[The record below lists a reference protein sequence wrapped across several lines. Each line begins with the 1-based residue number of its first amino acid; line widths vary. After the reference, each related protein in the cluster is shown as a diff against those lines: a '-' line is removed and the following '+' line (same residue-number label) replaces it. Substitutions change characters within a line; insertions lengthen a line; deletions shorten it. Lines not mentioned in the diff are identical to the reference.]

1 MPNSSILSV
10 ESDLIDETTKKKMT
24 DDNQSVDEFPM
35 FSSKVRA
42 LMAQV
47 DDSELIRPDFDL
59 TVYIN
64 KLFPTEQSLAQLDV
78 FMKKFDEEI
87 EQCEQDLSK
96 AVAEHGRCA
105 VDANNTLL
113 QAKSMIGELDQKIK
127 EMRGKTRCSE
137 DSVFELT
144 KDIRQLDVAKR
155 NLTESITTLHHLH
168 LLLNG
173 VNSLIQWVS
182 NRQYRD
188 IAIELPAVLNVLI
201 LFEDYQHIEHIKNL
215 MEKLQKIREQ
225 LSVQLIGDL
234 KSSFSS
240 GQIGS
245 QTTDMCRVMVAVL
258 GGQLQDNFIE
268 WFISQQLGIYGV
280 LYADSEDVAWLDKIE
295 ERYRWFVN
303 KLAEYER
310 TGLTRIFPQQWEM
323 GRRLAKEFCSMTRN
337 SLGRMMTRRKS
348 EIDWKLL
355 VHAINHTQMFEQLL
369 TKRFPAKDEYD
380 FEKIIWSVFDE
391 HVDIFLN
398 EQQNKISH
406 FLNECAAKIRS
417 GEERPKKEIHSS
429 AIPLPS
435 ATNMF
440 LLIKKIITES
450 TKLFADAN
458 NVLSKLIEIFRQCL
472 RQYAHGCLSA
482 FLPQTF
488 SQTSSTLSGVGLIGT
503 SSILQ
508 NLIRDETSPSARLT
522 QDQIYFTC
530 CILATADW
538 SAETTV
544 QLQEKL
550 KQKISPADLSQES
563 ELFYSISNNS
573 LSILVQDAEMLCEP
587 SLQAMTKINWS
598 NIEQVGDESPYV
610 STIRKNLRPTVPLI
624 RDYFS
629 ERRKYFAHFCMKLAT
644 NLVNKFLGAIF
655 KCRPI
660 SIAGAEQLLLD
671 THSLKTFLL
680 NLPSIESSIVIKPL
694 QMYTNTLNKGMARAE
709 MILKAVMADT
719 SDPNEFVTHYM
730 RILPD
735 SDVSELQRILEMR
748 SMRKADQ
755 QQLVQLYK
763 TKLESGKGDNQ
774 TVTNTKTM
782 STFETLAG
790 SAGIPSSLA
799 SFGDSSMRK
808 LEKLV
813 RKM

>member
-10 ESDLIDETTKKKMT
+10 DSDLINEKTKKKVT
-24 DDNQSVDEFPM
+24 DDNQSMDEFPM
-35 FSSKVRA
+35 FSTKVRA
-42 LMAQV
+42 LMSQV

-59 TVYIN
+59 TGYIN

-78 FMKKFDEEI
+78 FMKKYDEEI
-87 EQCEQDLSK
+87 EQCDQDLSK

-113 QAKSMIGELDQKIK
+113 QAKSMIVELDQKIK
-127 EMRGKTRCSE
+127 EMREKTRCSE

-173 VNSLIQWVS
+173 VSSLVQWVA

-188 IAIELPAVLNVLI
+188 ISIELPAVLNVLI

-225 LSVQLIGDL
+225 LSVQLTGDL
-234 KSSFSS
+234 RSAFSS
-240 GQIGS
+240 GQIGP
-245 QTTDMCRVMVAVL
+245 QTTDMCRVMDVL
-258 GGQLQDNFIE
+258 GGQLQNNFIE

-310 TGLTRIFPQQWEM
+310 TGLTKIFPQQWEM

-369 TKRFPAKDEYD
+369 TKRFPAKGEYD

-391 HVDIFLN
+391 HVDIFLH
-398 EQQNKISH
+398 EQQNKISY

-458 NVLSKLIEIFRQCL
+458 NVLSKLFEIFRQCL

-488 SQTSSTLSGVGLIGT
+488 SQTSSSLSGVGLIGT

-538 SAETTV
+538 SAETTA

-550 KQKISPADLSQES
+550 KQKISSADLSQES
-563 ELFYSISNNS
+563 ELFYSISNKS
-573 LSILVQDAEMLCEP
+573 LVILVQDAEMLCEP

-610 STIRKNLRPTVPLI
+610 STIRKNLRSTVPLI
-624 RDYFS
+624 RDYFT
-629 ERRKYFAHFCMKLAT
+629 ERRKYFAHFCMKLAS

-680 NLPSIESSIVIKPL
+680 NLPSVESSIVIKPL

-719 SDPNEFVTHYM
+719 SDPNEFVIHYM

-735 SDVSELQRILEMR
+735 SDVSELNRILEMR

-763 TKLESGKGDNQ
+763 TKMESGKGDNQ
-774 TVTNTKTM
+774 TVANAKTM
-782 STFETLAG
+782 STFETLTG